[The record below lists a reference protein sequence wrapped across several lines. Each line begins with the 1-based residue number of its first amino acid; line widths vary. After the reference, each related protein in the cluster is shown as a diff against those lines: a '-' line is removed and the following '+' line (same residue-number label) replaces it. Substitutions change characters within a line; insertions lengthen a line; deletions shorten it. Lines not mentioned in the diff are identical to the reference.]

1 MQTHHIIKL
10 EYSDLGKHSSEIR
23 GLCSMK
29 CFSKNCL
36 KFCNILRT
44 TKKTPIIFFILGKF
58 TFSSMNVQVY
68 VDIDQRAMIR
78 EKIKLYKM
86 NRQRGTGGAPGHVP
100 HLILEAYLTKFFW
113 EIALSKGEKQCDPPK
128 IKPFRGP
135 WKWKAKQKTMWVL

>member
-1 MQTHHIIKL
+1 MQQPNIISSKSLKSIYVYILHLHTHLHKKPAMQTHHIIKL

-29 CFSKNCL
+29 CFSKKCL

-44 TKKTPIIFFILGKF
+44 TKKTPIIFFILCKF

-86 NRQRGTGGAPGHVP
+86 NRQQSFFEKLHFQKVKNSVT
-100 HLILEAYLTKFFW
+100 HLK
-113 EIALSKGEKQCDPPK
+113 
-128 IKPFRGP
+128 
-135 WKWKAKQKTMWVL
+135 